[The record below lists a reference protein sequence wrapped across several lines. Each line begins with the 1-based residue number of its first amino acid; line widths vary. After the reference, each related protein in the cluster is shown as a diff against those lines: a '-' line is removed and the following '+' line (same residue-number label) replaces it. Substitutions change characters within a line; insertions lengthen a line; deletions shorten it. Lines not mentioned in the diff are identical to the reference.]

1 MPRKE
6 GSAKDVPCSEK
17 LHRVT
22 HVEDVLDAS
31 ASTVRRLIKDGVLE
45 SRYIR
50 GSLRV
55 TDSSLLALLRAG
67 TRRCKTQNAN

>member
-1 MPRKE
+1 MPRKD
-6 GSAKDVPCSEK
+6 GFTKDAQFSEK
-17 LHRVT
+17 LHRIT

-31 ASTVRRLIKDGVLE
+31 ASTVRRLIKDDVLE

-55 TDSSLLALLRAG
+55 TDSSLLALLSAG
-67 TRRCKTQNAN
+67 TRRNAPAQDA